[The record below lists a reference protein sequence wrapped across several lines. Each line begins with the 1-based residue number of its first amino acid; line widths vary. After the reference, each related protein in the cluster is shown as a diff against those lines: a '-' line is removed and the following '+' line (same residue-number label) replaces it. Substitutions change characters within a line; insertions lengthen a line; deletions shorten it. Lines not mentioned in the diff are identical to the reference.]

1 MIKTL
6 INQGQK
12 IIEQDN
18 IIKQLREEN
27 KDLRSEKDF
36 AEQCKERLIRD
47 ILKIIS
53 EEEIKKT
60 PYVFIIDKIKR
71 ELSANRQ
78 TNR

>member
-36 AEQCKERLIRD
+36 AEQCKEWLIRD

-60 PYVFIIDKIKR
+60 PYVFIIDKIKKR
-71 ELSANRQ
+71 AIC
-78 TNR
+78 